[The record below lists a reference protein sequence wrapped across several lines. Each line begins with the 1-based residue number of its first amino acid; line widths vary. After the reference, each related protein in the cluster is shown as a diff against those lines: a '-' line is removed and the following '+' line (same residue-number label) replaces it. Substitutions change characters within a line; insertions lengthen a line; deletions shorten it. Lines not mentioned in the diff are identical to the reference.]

1 MPCNTCTPNNPHSEF
16 TEEHYD
22 YEYVDSEYVHKQ
34 KCSCYYDE
42 DEEERGYAY
51 YKKAIAEETEELE
64 DVSDIIAALKGM
76 DPCDD
81 KQVAEMIDGIIYEQ
95 EEEDAEG
102 YDGIR
107 LINLE
112 PQVYVS
118 DYVDLLKLLR
128 GDFSELVNCERT
140 QQREHGSKDPYA
152 VLEMMKT
159 LVEGDVEIPTP
170 AGYEQ
175 YSEHRVCTYEYDK
188 ARLHE
193 LHVVYE
199 EDFEEFTFV
208 IDRAMRKV
216 YVKA

>member
-1 MPCNTCTPNNPHSEF
+1 M
-16 TEEHYD
+16 
-22 YEYVDSEYVHKQ
+22 
-34 KCSCYYDE
+34 SCIYYG
-42 DEEERGYAY
+42 EEERDCAY
-51 YKKAIAEETEELE
+51 YNKALVEEIEGLE
-64 DVSDIIAALKGM
+64 DVSDVVAALKAM
-76 DPCDD
+76 DPCDRE
-81 KQVAEMIDGIIYEQ
+81 QVAEMIDGIIYEQ

-107 LINLE
+107 LMNLE

-170 AGYEQ
+170 AEYEAYDQ
-175 YSEHRVCTYEYDK
+175 YRICTYEYEK

-199 EDFEEFTFV
+199 EDFEEYTFV
-208 IDRAMRKV
+208 IDRETKKV